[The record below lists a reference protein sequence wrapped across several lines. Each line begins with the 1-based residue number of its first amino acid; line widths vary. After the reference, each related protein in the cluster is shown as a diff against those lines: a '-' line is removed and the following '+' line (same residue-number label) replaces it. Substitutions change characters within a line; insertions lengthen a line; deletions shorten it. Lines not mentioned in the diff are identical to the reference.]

1 MIMKITKQ
9 ITFPNNRPGIDLGD
23 IEKTRNTLEYKTI
36 VFTVVLYFFICFALL
51 GVHYA
56 APYLPLAPALL
67 EESKENEESKKEIS
81 GDIKGG
87 TGVNYYERSSSGSPH
102 NPHNKPPSKN

>member
-1 MIMKITKQ
+1 MKE
-9 ITFPNNRPGIDLGD
+9 ITFPNNRPEIDLGD

-36 VFTVVLYFFICFALL
+36 IFTVVLYFFICFALL

-67 EESKENEESKKEIS
+67 QEQEEESKKESS
-81 GDIKGG
+81 GEKGS

-102 NPHNKPPSKN
+102 NPHNKPPSRN